1 MNFTS
6 IENLKLIIC
15 STISV
20 SVEISNVKVLLGG
33 ICMSN
38 KKIPRATARRLPIYY
53 RYLTVLL
60 SANKQRVSSTEL
72 SEAVQVDSATIRRDF
87 SYFGELGKRGYGYD
101 VANLLK
107 FFKGILHQDSLVSVA
122 LVGVGSLG
130 SALLNYNFH
139 QDTNLRIS
147 AAFDTKPEFANTI
160 KSGIPIYPAE
170 EMTTQLQEQQIDV
183 VILTVPGTKAQKVT
197 DQLVEAGVKGILNF
211 TPVRLSVPK
220 DVQVQNIDLTNE
232 LQTLIYFIKNY
243 SEENK

>member
-1 MNFTS
+1 MPS
-6 IENLKLIIC
+6 
-15 STISV
+15 
-20 SVEISNVKVLLGG
+20 
-33 ICMSN
+33 

-107 FFKGILHQDSLVSVA
+107 FFKDILHQDSLVSVA

-147 AAFDTKPEFANTI
+147 AAFDTKPEFANTV

-170 EMTTQLQEQQIDV
+170 EMTTQLKEQQIDV
-183 VILTVPGTKAQKVT
+183 VILAVPGTKAQKVT

-243 SEENK
+243 SEDNK

>member
-1 MNFTS
+1 MPS
-6 IENLKLIIC
+6 
-15 STISV
+15 
-20 SVEISNVKVLLGG
+20 
-33 ICMSN
+33 

-139 QDTNLRIS
+139 QDTNLRIR

-170 EMTTQLQEQQIDV
+170 EMTTQLKEQQIYV
-183 VILTVPGTKAQKVT
+183 VILTVPGAKAQKVT
-197 DQLVEAGVKGILNF
+197 DQLVEAGIKGILNF

>member
-1 MNFTS
+1 MPS
-6 IENLKLIIC
+6 
-15 STISV
+15 
-20 SVEISNVKVLLGG
+20 
-33 ICMSN
+33 

-170 EMTTQLQEQQIDV
+170 EMTTQLKEQQIDV
-183 VILTVPGTKAQKVT
+183 VILTVPGAKAQKVT

-220 DVQVQNIDLTNE
+220 DVQVQNINLTNE

>member
-1 MNFTS
+1 MPS
-6 IENLKLIIC
+6 
-15 STISV
+15 
-20 SVEISNVKVLLGG
+20 
-33 ICMSN
+33 

-170 EMTTQLQEQQIDV
+170 EMTTQLKEQQIDV
-183 VILTVPGTKAQKVT
+183 VILTVPGAKAQKVT
-197 DQLVEAGVKGILNF
+197 DQLVEAGIKGILNF

>member
-1 MNFTS
+1 MLS
-6 IENLKLIIC
+6 
-15 STISV
+15 
-20 SVEISNVKVLLGG
+20 
-33 ICMSN
+33 

-147 AAFDTKPEFANTI
+147 AAFDTKPEFVNTV

-170 EMTTQLQEQQIDV
+170 EMTTQLKEQQIDV
-183 VILTVPGTKAQKVT
+183 VILTVPGGKAQKVT
-197 DQLVEAGVKGILNF
+197 DQLVEADVKGILNF

-243 SEENK
+243 SEDNK